1 MARKSSA
8 LIASSTQIDVTC
20 SEDDTSPHCIE
31 IASSK
36 KRRSIPKSDEI
47 HFVRFSEKK
56 TFWDAKKFCAQKGM
70 RLARETDQAVLEA
83 QNFPAGENWVNPME
97 LESGCGAV
105 CYSWHQS
112 EYSRFNLHVEE
123 WKNKPSFRYRP
134 CSRPLSFICETTQD
148 NSVPAR
154 SCAPP
159 VEFKETARDQ
169 RRSTR
174 GKKRITAAIKLLP
187 R

>member
-8 LIASSTQIDVTC
+8 LIASSTRINVSC
-20 SEDDTSPHCIE
+20 SEDDTSPDCVE
-31 IASSK
+31 IASLK

-47 HFVRFSEKK
+47 HFVHFSDKK
-56 TFWDAKKFCAQKGM
+56 TFWDAKKFCKQQGM
-70 RLARETDQAVLEA
+70 RLARETDQEILEA
-83 QNFPAGENWVNPME
+83 QNFPTGENWVNPME
-97 LESGCGAV
+97 LESECGAV

-159 VEFKETARDQ
+159 VEFKDCS
-169 RRSTR
+169 RSTKINA
-174 GKKRITAAIKLLP
+174 GKETNNSCN
-187 R
+187 